1 MERNIE
7 LNLQINGKI
16 QTFTQTFVPFSKRMD
31 YIRLEKELQENA
43 KKAGRKVTQEEYWV
57 VQTKF
62 VADLFAEKEV
72 TEEAIMN
79 GIDVLDADK
88 IWEIIRYR
96 VLGFSKEEDEALK
109 KAMAEEI

>member
-43 KKAGRKVTQEEYWV
+43 KKAGRKVTQEEYWTL
-57 VQTKF
+57 QTKF